1 MSDVRRD
8 IERAAQNQSNG
19 VSTDELIKW
28 GAGISGGAILGTLV
42 GRKIKKMVMNR
53 KIPNIAMRTTAVE
66 TARHNQ
72 RVRNA
77 FRNRK

>member
-1 MSDVRRD
+1 MMGDIRDD
-8 IERAAQNQSNG
+8 IERAAKDQGDGGS
-19 VSTDELIKW
+19 EIIKW
-28 GAGISGGAILGTLV
+28 GVGFGGGAILGTLV

-77 FRNRK
+77 FRSRK